1 MNPIDQ
7 HASPIK
13 KNASSVHVSVLL
25 SETITQILRTPR
37 GIHGTYIDGTFG
49 RGGHSAELLK
59 HLSPQGRL
67 IALDRDMQAVN
78 LGLSWNDS
86 RFTMVHSPFSQMNLV
101 LDHLGIMPKQVDGIL
116 LDIGVSSPQLDD
128 AMRGFSFNKDAAL
141 DMRMDTSCGQT
152 AADVVNTLSEKALT
166 QLFKELGEEPHAARI
181 STAIVLARQ
190 IAPIISTLELANL
203 VEGVVKFKKYGFHP
217 ATLVFQA
224 LRIYV
229 NEELTELDHV
239 LKHAEDIVCT
249 DGKLAII
256 SFHSLEDRK
265 VKQAFRPSPV
275 SPQLRHLPRQ
285 DTPHPWKEI
294 ERIKPSEN
302 ELRANPRSRSA
313 VLRVAQRVV
322 NTINSSTVYSQ

>member
-1 MNPIDQ
+1 MSHID
-7 HASPIK
+7 HYASPI
-13 KNASSVHVSVLL
+13 NPALSFVHVSVLL
-25 SETITQILRTPR
+25 SDTITHILRTPR

-67 IALDRDMQAVN
+67 IALDRDIQAVN

-101 LDHLGIMPKQVDGIL
+101 LDQLGIMPKQVDGIL

-128 AMRGFSFNKDAAL
+128 AVRGFSFNKDAVL

-152 AADVVNTLSEKALT
+152 AADVVNSLSEHALT

-181 STAIVLARQ
+181 SAAIVSARQ
-190 IAPIISTLELANL
+190 ITPIVSTLELASL
-203 VEGVVKFKKYGFHP
+203 VERVVKFKKYGFHP

-229 NEELTELDHV
+229 NEELTELDCV
-239 LKHAEDIVCT
+239 LKQAENIVCA

-275 SPQLRHLPRQ
+275 SAQLRHLPRQ
-285 DTPHPWKEI
+285 NTPHPWKEI
-294 ERIKPSEN
+294 ERIKPAEN

-313 VLRVAQRVV
+313 VLRVAQRVT
-322 NTINSSTVYSQ
+322 NTINSSSVY

>member
-1 MNPIDQ
+1 MSSIDH

-13 KNASSVHVSVLL
+13 KDPLDVHVSVLL
-25 SETITQILRTPR
+25 SETVTHILRTPR

-67 IALDRDMQAVN
+67 IALDRDRQAVM

-86 RFTMVHSPFSQMNLV
+86 RFTMLHSPFSQMNLV
-101 LDHLGIMPKQVDGIL
+101 LNSLGVVPKQVDGIL

-128 AMRGFSFNKDAAL
+128 ATRGFSFNKDAAL

-152 AADVVNTLSEKALT
+152 AADVVNTLSEHALT
-166 QLFKELGEEPHAARI
+166 RLFKELGEEPQAARI
-181 STAIVLARQ
+181 SAAIVLARQ
-190 IAPIISTLELANL
+190 IAPITNTLELANL
-203 VEGVVKFKKYGFHP
+203 VERVVKFKKYGFHP

-229 NEELTELDHV
+229 NEELTELDCV
-239 LKHAEDIVCT
+239 LKHAENILCA

-265 VKQAFRPSPV
+265 VKQAFRPIPV
-275 SPQLRHLPRQ
+275 TAQLRHLPRQ
-285 DTPHPWKEI
+285 DIPHPWKEI
-294 ERIKPSEN
+294 ERIKPSEY

-313 VLRVAQRVV
+313 VLRIAQRVV
-322 NTINSSTVYSQ
+322 DTVNSSVY